1 MSTSSF
7 EHPQQFKAA
16 VWPKENAQLLEIK
29 NVEWRNPQHGQVV
42 IKVHV
47 AGINSTRVSTLSLSL
62 SSSMLTL
69 VAAFSDNISRY
80 NLIGKIHYPTTPGSN
95 VVGEIVQVGEGVKH
109 FKQGQHVV

>member
-47 AGINSTRVSTLSLSL
+47 AGINST
-62 SSSMLTL
+62 
-69 VAAFSDNISRY
+69 
-80 NLIGKIHYPTTPGSN
+80 
-95 VVGEIVQVGEGVKH
+95 
-109 FKQGQHVV
+109 

>member
-47 AGINSTRVSTLSLSL
+47 AGINSTQVSTLSLRCCHR
-62 SSSMLTL
+62 
-69 VAAFSDNISRY
+69 RY
-80 NLIGKIHYPTTPGSN
+80 
-95 VVGEIVQVGEGVKH
+95 
-109 FKQGQHVV
+109 